1 MKSISAL
8 VLVFAILETGCY
20 HPVTRIN
27 GPSESK
33 EGVKVELVSVDCRL
47 RDDDPDIGYVV
58 DLAMKVAV
66 TNGSD
71 RNVQFHP
78 DRMRLLD
85 SRTRPSY
92 GNKVSISIGK
102 GERRVAQLEFI
113 ENDVGRGG
121 RDHLTAGRRR
131 QPMMMQTIRLALRG
145 AHAERSPSNGR
156 GTAITIAPLP
166 HARGVRRAT

>member
-113 ENDVGRGG
+113 ENGSLSCAEKMKLDPA
-121 RDHLTAGRRR
+121 DSLTLGEPVQVAPIGF
-131 QPMMMQTIRLALRG
+131 I
-145 AHAERSPSNGR
+145 AED
-156 GTAITIAPLP
+156 
-166 HARGVRRAT
+166 